1 MADSKQSSST
11 WWGFSGVLDKV
22 KRTSENI
29 ISIYK
34 EDLTEFS
41 RTIQSDTKEV
51 IKKTTEEESL
61 ETITSSITGF
71 FGFSQSKNENKETTT
86 PAKRGVIVDRHQA
99 RILQLQ
105 TELST
110 YCTEPTDQEEFV
122 AWKQHFKVSNITDD
136 ISRLG
141 SNDKIREIHTKLVP
155 VAVSYTDYWERYF
168 YKLHKLNQEEER
180 RAALVKRATT
190 SEQVDEEDL
199 RWDDE
204 ESGNNKG
211 EVAKKEEVEDYFQK
225 IESNENKDKEKDFEP
240 EKLKEKGKQDKNQIT
255 STETLT
261 SPTEPATQPAPITP
275 EEPHVIPASPPP
287 TPTSTSTA
295 LESPRGEEISKKTEK
310 KESKVETEEEWD
322 HWE

>member
-1 MADSKQSSST
+1 MEESTNINRSSGS
-11 WWGFSGVLDKV
+11 WWGFSSVLDKV

-41 RTIQSDTKEV
+41 RTIQNDTKEV

-71 FGFSQSKNENKETTT
+71 FGFSQNKTENKETATT
-86 PAKRGVIVDRHQA
+86 GKRGVIVDRHQA

-110 YCTEPTDQEEFV
+110 YCTEPTDQEDFV
-122 AWKQHFKVSNITDD
+122 AWKQQFKVSNITDD
-136 ISRLG
+136 ISRLLA

-155 VAVSYTDYWERYF
+155 VAVSYTDFWERYF

-204 ESGNNKG
+204 ESGNKA

-225 IESNENKDKEKDFEP
+225 IELNENKAVKPEKEKEQ
-240 EKLKEKGKQDKNQIT
+240 EKDNDKIT
-255 STETLT
+255 SSETLASADPTVSSTQPIPTPVEPHVMPT
-261 SPTEPATQPAPITP
+261 SPAPIP
-275 EEPHVIPASPPP
+275 S
-287 TPTSTSTA
+287 SSA
-295 LESPRGEEISKKTEK
+295 LESPRGEEISKKIEK
-310 KESKVETEEEWD
+310 KESKIETEEQWD
-322 HWE
+322 SWE